1 MKRISS
7 SKLPEADDRA
17 DLQMGLGKTA
27 QVAAFLGAL
36 GRARLLRSVLI
47 VAPATV
53 LSHWNTELN
62 RWAPMLRTII
72 LHRVASAFD
81 AAAARGTNA
90 RDMFVT
96 HALSLRP
103 AVACV
108 TTYDGLRQL
117 RAVRSSRMAGATLC
131 WTRVTKFVTRGGSPK
146 PARRMRACPSISLT
160 ACAISG
166 GHDGPL
172 QAASNHPSVDHE
184 RHSNSG

>member
-7 SKLPEADDRA
+7 SKLPDADDRA

-62 RWAPMLRTII
+62 RWAPMLRTVI

-117 RAVRSSRMAGATLC
+117 RGPLLAHGWCAVLDEGHSANRS
-131 WTRVTKFVTRGGSPK
+131 GSPS
-146 PARRMRACPSISLT
+146 PRRIACPSIRLT
-160 ACAISG
+160 ACAISRRTRRSS
-166 GHDGPL
+166 
-172 QAASNHPSVDHE
+172 ASSFEPSI
-184 RHSNSG
+184 G

>member
-7 SKLPEADDRA
+7 SKLPDADDRA

-62 RWAPMLRTII
+62 RWAPMLRTVI

-117 RAVRSSRMAGATLC
+117 RGPLLAHGWCYAVLDEGHKIRNPEVVFL
-131 WTRVTKFVTRGGSPK
+131 SPR
-146 PARRMRACPSISLT
+146 AQQLRACPRLSHT
-160 ACAISG
+160 MCVPG

-172 QAASNHPSVDHE
+172 
-184 RHSNSG
+184 

>member
-1 MKRISS
+1 
-7 SKLPEADDRA
+7 
-17 DLQMGLGKTA
+17 MGLGKTA

-53 LSHWNTELN
+53 LSHWNTGLN
-62 RWAPMLRTII
+62 RWAPMLRTVI

-117 RAVRSSRMAGATLC
+117 R
-131 WTRVTKFVTRGGSPK
+131 
-146 PARRMRACPSISLT
+146 
-160 ACAISG
+160 
-166 GHDGPL
+166 GPL
-172 QAASNHPSVDHE
+172 LAHGWCYAVLDEGHKIRNPEVGHLRRASHRVSQHQAHCMCDLQADMTVLCKQLRE
-184 RHSNSG
+184 I